1 MTETPPSA
9 DLRTDEPHPARVYD
23 FYLGGKDHFS
33 VDREFGRRILSIC
46 PQLRPLAQAN
56 RRFLARSVG
65 VLTRDYGIRQFLDLG
80 TGLPTSPNLHE
91 VAQGIAPESR
101 VVYVDK
107 DPIVLTHARALL
119 SSRPEGVT
127 DYIDSD
133 VVDIDRIMRQAAR
146 TLDFS
151 RPVAVSALALFHF
164 LPDPQPADLLAHLR
178 DRLAPGSFLTIS
190 HVLPALREVA
200 EAYQGTMG
208 LGALRAPDEIT
219 ALFGDFEMLE
229 PGLVDPFRWL
239 PELDPAEREPSDEIA
254 DLGACA
260 VARKPAANSPL

>member
-1 MTETPPSA
+1 M

-23 FYLGGKDHFS
+23 FYLGGKDHFGA
-33 VDREFGRRILSIC
+33 DREFGQRILAIC

-65 VLTRDYGIRQFLDLG
+65 LLARDYGIRQFLDLG

-91 VAQGIAPESR
+91 VAQSVAPDSR
-101 VVYVDK
+101 VVYVDN

-119 SSRPEGVT
+119 TSRPQGAT

-146 TLDFS
+146 TIDFS

-164 LPDPQPADLLAHLR
+164 LPDPQPADLMAHLR
-178 DRLAPGSFLTIS
+178 DRLAPGSFLSIS
-190 HVLPALREVA
+190 HVLPELQDVA

-208 LGALRAPDEIT
+208 LGTLRGKDEIT
-219 ALFGDFEMLE
+219 ALFGDFVLLE
-229 PGLVDPFRWL
+229 PGLVEPNRWRPEMDP
-239 PELDPAEREPSDEIA
+239 EERGHADEIA
-254 DLGACA
+254 NLGACA
-260 VARKPAANSPL
+260 VARKPAE

>member
-1 MTETPPSA
+1 MTENPPSV

-33 VDREFGRRILSIC
+33 ADREFGAQVLNIC
-46 PQLRPLAQAN
+46 PPLRPLAKAN
-56 RRFLARSVG
+56 RRFLARSAAMLARDHG
-65 VLTRDYGIRQFLDLG
+65 VRQFLDLG

-91 VAQGIAPESR
+91 VAQSVAPESR

-107 DPIVLTHARALL
+107 DPIVLAHARALL
-119 SSRPEGVT
+119 TSRPEGAT

-133 VVDIDRIMRQAAR
+133 VVDIERILEKAAR
-146 TLDFS
+146 TLDFD

-164 LPDPQPADLLAHLR
+164 LPDPRPADLLAHLR

-190 HVLPALREVA
+190 HVLPAMRKVA

-208 LGALRAPDEIT
+208 LGTLRDRDEIT
-219 ALFGDFEMLE
+219 ALFGDFEILE
-229 PGLVDPFRWL
+229 PGLVGAGRWR
-239 PELDPAEREPSDEIA
+239 PDLDPPEREPVDDIA
-254 DLGACA
+254 ELGACA
-260 VARKPAANSPL
+260 VARKPG

>member
-9 DLRTDEPHPARVYD
+9 DLRTGEPHPARVYD
-23 FYLGGKDHFS
+23 FYLGGKDHFGA
-33 VDREFGRRILSIC
+33 DREFGQRILGIC

-65 VLTRDYGIRQFLDLG
+65 LLARDHGMRQFLDLG

-91 VAQGIAPESR
+91 VAQNAAPESR

-119 SSRPEGVT
+119 TSRAEGVT

-133 VVDIDRIMRQAAR
+133 VVDIDRILHQAAR

-164 LPDPQPADLLAHLR
+164 LPDPQPAELLAHLR
-178 DRLAPGSFLTIS
+178 GRLAPGSFLTIS
-190 HVLPALREVA
+190 HVLPGLQKVA

-208 LGALRAPDEIT
+208 LGTLRDMDEIT
-219 ALFGDFEMLE
+219 ALFGDFELLE
-229 PGLVDPFRWL
+229 PGLVDPYRWR
-239 PELDPAEREPSDEIA
+239 PELDPAEQEPGDEIA

-260 VARKPAANSPL
+260 VARKPAR